1 MSRKHKKV
9 CVILSYIANLLIL
22 PSAITGCL
30 LIYAF
35 VSLLTSPI
43 GITSPA
49 IGLKICAIVSGIKK
63 CISIIKRKR
72 KISMIK

>member
-22 PSAITGCL
+22 PSAITECL
-30 LIYAF
+30 VIYAF
-35 VSLLTSPI
+35 VSLLSSPI
-43 GITSPA
+43 EITSPA

-63 CISIIKRKR
+63 CKSIIKRKR
-72 KISMIK
+72 KRSMIK

>member
-30 LIYAF
+30 VIYAF
-35 VSLLTSPI
+35 VSLLSSPI

-49 IGLKICAIVSGIKK
+49 IGLKICAILSGIKK
-63 CISIIKRKR
+63 CKSIIKRKR
-72 KISMIK
+72 KRSIIK

>member
-30 LIYAF
+30 VIYAF
-35 VSLLTSPI
+35 VSLLSSPI

-49 IGLKICAIVSGIKK
+49 IGLKSCAIVSVIKK
-63 CISIIKRKR
+63 CKSIIKRKR
-72 KISMIK
+72 SMIK

>member
-30 LIYAF
+30 VIYAF
-35 VSLLTSPI
+35 VSLLSSPI

-63 CISIIKRKR
+63 CKSIIKRKR
-72 KISMIK
+72 SMIK